1 MIRAIIRAVQDKFRP
16 RGTDRIQLGR
26 RGEKLARKFLQKQ
39 GYRLLQSNYNTSG
52 GEIDLVMRDDN
63 TIVFVEVKTR
73 RSEKFAT
80 AESAVNYRKQ
90 KHLISAARKFIRV
103 YRFNDHPC
111 RFDVVAIIAPE
122 NGKPIISHYQNAFRP
137 RR

>member
-1 MIRAIIRAVQDKFRP
+1 MIRAIIRAVQDKFRT
-16 RGTDRIQLGR
+16 RGTDRIKLGR

-39 GYRLLQSNYNTSG
+39 GYRLLQSNYNTVG

-111 RFDVVAIIAPE
+111 RFDVVAIVAPE

-137 RR
+137 GR

>member
-1 MIRAIIRAVQDKFRP
+1 MIRAMIRAVQDKFRP
-16 RGTDRIQLGR
+16 RGTDRITLGR

-39 GYRLLQSNYNTSG
+39 GYRLLQSNYNTVG

-90 KHLISAARKFIRV
+90 KHLISAARKFINT

-111 RFDVVAIIAPE
+111 RFDVVAIVAPE

>member
-1 MIRAIIRAVQDKFRP
+1 MILAIIRAVRGKFFHQP
-16 RGTDRIQLGR
+16 THKIKLGR
-26 RGEKLARKFLQKQ
+26 QGEKLARKFLKKQ
-39 GYRLLQSNYNTSG
+39 GYRLLRSNYNTTR
-52 GEIDLVMRDDN
+52 GEIDLIMRDDN

-90 KHLISAARKFIRV
+90 KHLIAAARKFINT

-111 RFDVVAIIAPE
+111 RFDVVAVVSPE
-122 NGKPIISHYQNAFRP
+122 NGKTTIRHYQNAFRP
-137 RR
+137 K

>member
-1 MIRAIIRAVQDKFRP
+1 MIRAMIRAVRGKFFHRPTDK
-16 RGTDRIQLGR
+16 IKLGR
-26 RGEKLARKFLQKQ
+26 RGEKLARKFLKKQ
-39 GYRLLQSNYNTSG
+39 GYRLLRSNYNTTR
-52 GEIDLVMRDDN
+52 GEIDLIMRDDD

-90 KHLISAARKFIRV
+90 KHLIAAARKFINT

-111 RFDVVAIIAPE
+111 RFDVVAIVAPE
-122 NGKPIISHYQNAFRP
+122 NSKPTIRHYQNAFRP
-137 RR
+137 KQ